1 VGSTGLTI
9 RVNQKGANRTCD
21 FQLSDN
27 PTDWSKLELY
37 GEPVTKSNEIRFNLR
52 RSQRVHAQLPVVVQG
67 MLADETP
74 FVDPTRAIVLS
85 AHGCLITLS
94 ESVTLGER
102 LILRNVA
109 TREEQ
114 DCRVVYLG
122 EKQGGRTEVGLQF
135 KTAAPQFWG
144 LEHPPPDWK
153 KILS

>member
-1 VGSTGLTI
+1 M
-9 RVNQKGANRTCD
+9 VNR
-21 FQLSDN
+21 
-27 PTDWSKLELY
+27 PT
-37 GEPVTKSNEIRFNLR
+37 EPNEILSHLR
-52 RSQRVHAQLPVVVQG
+52 RSQRVRAQLPVVVQG
-67 MLADETP
+67 KLTDETP

-94 ESVTLGER
+94 ASVRLADR

-122 EKQGGRTEVGLQF
+122 EKQGGRTEVGLRF

-144 LEHPPPDWK
+144 LEHPPPDWRVV
-153 KILS
+153 LS